1 MKEIVKYKNKT
12 YLAVRP
18 VDKPDERLLTIEKQA
33 VAKEMLNRGMEIAE
47 VSKKLKVDESVLTA
61 WWDIESKILNISKAN
76 KAIAEGKV
84 KKVIMTDLDTGKTTI
99 FPSLSSCGR
108 YLSTTACTIRRNL
121 LLKKKYKHYTF
132 EYLED

>member
-1 MKEIVKYKNKT
+1 MEIVKYKNKT
-12 YLAVRP
+12 YTAVRP
-18 VDKPDERLLTIEKQA
+18 IDKPDQRLLTIEKQA

>member
-1 MKEIVKYKNKT
+1 MEIVKYKNKT
-12 YLAVRP
+12 YTAVRP
-18 VDKPDERLLTIEKQA
+18 IDKPDQRLLTIEKQA

-121 LLKKKYKHYTF
+121 LLKKKYKHYIF
-132 EYLED
+132 AYLEG

>member
-1 MKEIVKYKNKT
+1 MEIVKYRNKT
-12 YLAVRP
+12 YTAVRP
-18 VDKPDERLLTIEKQA
+18 IDKPDERLLTIEKQA

-47 VSKKLKVDESVLTA
+47 ISKKLKVDESVLTA

-84 KKVIMTDLDTGKTTI
+84 KKVCMTDLDTGKTTI

>member
-1 MKEIVKYKNKT
+1 MEIVKYKNKT
-12 YLAVRP
+12 YTAVRP
-18 VDKPDERLLTIEKQA
+18 VSYEDDRLLSIEKQKQ
-33 VAKEMLNRGMEIAE
+33 AKEMLNRGMEIAE
-47 VSKKLKVDESVLTA
+47 ISKKLKVDESVLTA

-84 KKVIMTDLDTGKTTI
+84 KKVCMTDLDTGKITI

-132 EYLED
+132 EYLEG

>member
-1 MKEIVKYKNKT
+1 MEIVKYKNKSYT
-12 YLAVRP
+12 AVRP
-18 VDKPDERLLTIEKQA
+18 VSYEDDRLLSIEKQKQ
-33 VAKEMLNRGMEIAE
+33 AKEMLNRGMEIAE

-84 KKVIMTDLDTGKTTI
+84 KKVCMTDLDTGKTTI

-132 EYLED
+132 EYLEG

>member
-1 MKEIVKYKNKT
+1 MEIVKYKNKT
-12 YLAVRP
+12 YTAVRP
-18 VDKPDERLLTIEKQA
+18 IDKPDQRLLTIEKQA

-132 EYLED
+132 EYLEG

>member
-1 MKEIVKYKNKT
+1 MEIVKYKNKT
-12 YLAVRP
+12 YTAVRP
-18 VDKPDERLLTIEKQA
+18 VSYEDDRLLSIEKQKQ
-33 VAKEMLNRGMEIAE
+33 AKEMLNRGMEIAE
-47 VSKKLKVDESVLTA
+47 IADELKVDESVLTA

-84 KKVIMTDLDTGKTTI
+84 KKVCMTDLDTGKTTI

>member
-1 MKEIVKYKNKT
+1 MEIVKYKNKT

-18 VDKPDERLLTIEKQA
+18 IDKPDQRLLTIEKQA

>member
-1 MKEIVKYKNKT
+1 MEIVKYRNKT
-12 YLAVRP
+12 YTAVRP
-18 VDKPDERLLTIEKQA
+18 IDKPDERLLTIEKQA

-47 VSKKLKVDESVLTA
+47 ISKKLKVDESVLTA

>member
-1 MKEIVKYKNKT
+1 MEIVKYKNKT
-12 YLAVRP
+12 YTAVRP
-18 VDKPDERLLTIEKQA
+18 IDKPDQRLLTIEKQA

-84 KKVIMTDLDTGKTTI
+84 KKVCMTGLDTGKTTI
-99 FPSLSSCGR
+99 FPSLSACGR

-132 EYLED
+132 EYLEG